1 MKPLVRSM
9 LALACSLWLGSALAD
24 ALLIDVRSP
33 EEYAQRH
40 LPGATLLPLD
50 RIGSE
55 IQQLAPDKDTPI
67 QLYCRTGNRSAMALQ
82 QLQQLGYRQI
92 SNLGSLEQAAET
104 LKLTPQP

>member
-1 MKPLVRSM
+1 M

-55 IQQLAPDKDTPI
+55 IQQLAPDKNTPI

-82 QLQQLGYRQI
+82 QLQQLGYRQVR
-92 SNLGSLEQAAET
+92 NLGGIDAAAAT
-104 LKLTPQP
+104 LQLTPQP

>member
-1 MKPLVRSM
+1 MKLLVRSV

-55 IQQLAPDKDTPI
+55 IQQLAPDKNTPI

-82 QLQQLGYRQI
+82 QLQQLGYRQVR
-92 SNLGSLEQAAET
+92 NLGGIDAAAAT
-104 LKLTPQP
+104 LQLTPQP

>member
-1 MKPLVRSM
+1 MKPLVRSVLV
-9 LALACSLWLGSALAD
+9 LASCLWVGNALAD

-82 QLQQLGYRQI
+82 QLQQLGYRQVR
-92 SNLGSLEQAAET
+92 NLGGIDAAAAT
-104 LKLTPQP
+104 LQLTPQP

>member
-1 MKPLVRSM
+1 MKPLVRSV

-24 ALLIDVRSP
+24 ALLIDVRTP

-55 IQQLAPDKDTPI
+55 IRQLAPDKDTPI
-67 QLYCRTGNRSAMALQ
+67 QLYCRTGNRSAQAQ
-82 QLQQLGYRQI
+82 QLLQRLGYRQV
-92 SNLGSLEQAAET
+92 SNLGGLEQAAET
-104 LKLTPQP
+104 LQLTPQP